1 MQMILSEELFRM
13 AEQVVMVNCRA
24 GRRVAIAESCTGG
37 LVSTALTEIA
47 GSSDVFLA
55 GYVTYSN
62 EAKEA
67 MLGVDPALIA
77 AHGAVSHE
85 VAAAMTSAALER
97 SGADIAVSI
106 TGVAGPGG
114 GSAQKP
120 VGTVF
125 FGLATKNAAPQTFHQ
140 SFGADKT
147 RAEIRLAAAIYALEL
162 LLP

>member
-1 MQMILSEELFRM
+1 MQMILSQELFRM
-13 AEQVVMVNCRA
+13 AEQVVMANCRA

-37 LVSTALTEIA
+37 LVSAALTEIA

-97 SGADIAVSI
+97 SGADVAVSI
-106 TGVAGPGG
+106 TGIAGPGG
-114 GSAQKP
+114 GSPQKP

-125 FGLATKNAAPQTFHQ
+125 FGLATSGTASQTFHQ
-140 SFGADKT
+140 SFGADKI

>member
-1 MQMILSEELFRM
+1 MPKL
-13 AEQVVMVNCRA
+13 VNKMA
-24 GRRVAIAESCTGG
+24 GRVVLANQATGRTIAIAESCTGG
-37 LVSTALTEIA
+37 LVSAALTEIA

-97 SGADIAVSI
+97 SGADVAVSI
-106 TGVAGPGG
+106 TGIAGPGG
-114 GSAQKP
+114 GSPQKP

-125 FGLATKNAAPQTFHQ
+125 FGLATSGTASQTFHQ